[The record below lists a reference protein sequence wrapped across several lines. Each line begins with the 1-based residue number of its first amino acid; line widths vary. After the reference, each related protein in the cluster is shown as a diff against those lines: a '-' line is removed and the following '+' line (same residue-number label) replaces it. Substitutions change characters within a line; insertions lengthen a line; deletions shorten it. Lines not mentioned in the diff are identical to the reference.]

1 MNLVSTIG
9 WSEVVVEYA
18 AKILLPEK
26 ITVFYGPSE
35 DEKVIAAIENLKRKV
50 NVPLTA
56 VQVDPMDFK
65 QCTDIMKRYIDDSCV
80 ANITGGT
87 KVMSFTL
94 ALLCASR
101 NIPIIYVLTENG
113 NMRILRVPV
122 RLVKRATN
130 FISSP
135 NSTAM
140 VLLKT
145 LIKDFNGEAHLK
157 DLRKALGNVKYSTL
171 SDAKNRL
178 IRANLIK
185 EAKKGREKLIIAN
198 AGAYIIYD
206 LYKKE

>member
-1 MNLVSTIG
+1 
-9 WSEVVVEYA
+9 
-18 AKILLPEK
+18 
-26 ITVFYGPSE
+26 
-35 DEKVIAAIENLKRKV
+35 
-50 NVPLTA
+50 
-56 VQVDPMDFK
+56 
-65 QCTDIMKRYIDDSCV
+65 
-80 ANITGGT
+80 
-87 KVMSFTL
+87 
-94 ALLCASR
+94 
-101 NIPIIYVLTENG
+101 
-113 NMRILRVPV
+113 
-122 RLVKRATN
+122 
-130 FISSP
+130 
-135 NSTAM
+135 M